1 MPEELPV
8 LFNFPAS
15 GASDPFADAP
25 AGERDMVVLPL
36 LDTVLFPHM
45 LAPLFLNSE
54 AAVAAIEAAGAGDHT
69 VLALARRD
77 HGHDGTG
84 LAELY
89 SIGVEATVQRARKM
103 PDGSTSVLLVG
114 RRRMRVVAP
123 LAEAPALRVRATPI
137 RPIEEHTI
145 AVEAMMRSALA
156 LFERVVRMSRS
167 LPDDAYVTALN
178 VGEAGGLADLIAS
191 TLPLALPVRQEIL
204 ETLDPEE
211 RLHRVSALLS
221 RELDVLEL
229 ESRIQSQ
236 VQKEVDR
243 GQREHYLRE
252 QLKIIQRELGQDD
265 PSQRELLLLRE
276 RAASAALSE
285 RARARVEEELAR
297 LESIPTL
304 SPEHTV
310 VRTYLDWV
318 LALPWGAL
326 SDDNAD
332 LRAAARVLNKNHYG
346 LTRIKDR
353 ILEFIAVRQLAGP
366 HQRSPIL
373 CLVGPPGVGKTSLG
387 RSVAEALG
395 RSFVRLSLGG
405 VRDEAEI
412 RGHRRTYIGAMPGR
426 IIQRIKE
433 AGALNPVLMLDE
445 VDKLGVDFRG
455 DPADALLE
463 VLDPELNNTFAD
475 HYLDL
480 PFDLSKVFFIT
491 SANYLDEV
499 PAPLLDRME
508 VIELPGYTEEE
519 KLQIARRFLVP
530 RQLEASGLPPGS
542 LRFGESTLRAMIR
555 GYTYEA
561 GVRGLE
567 REIAAICRKT
577 ARRIA
582 EGRSHPHVITP
593 RRVEKL
599 LGPPRYDVS
608 SLDETDQV
616 GVATGMAYTGAGGD
630 TMPVEVSLMEGKGG
644 LTLTG
649 QLGEVMQESA
659 HAALSYARAHAVAL
673 ELDTR
678 RFEKTDIHVHVP
690 EGATPK
696 DGPSA
701 GLTIA
706 VALISALSG
715 RAVRRDVAMTGELT
729 LRGRILP
736 VGGIKEKVLGAYRA
750 GIREVVLPKKNG
762 RDLIEI
768 PSAVRS
774 RLTVRLVSHI
784 DEVLALVLGP
794 PPPRPEKRSARKV
807 ITRARE
813 ES

>member
-1 MPEELPV
+1 MPEEIPV

-15 GASDPFADAP
+15 GASDDLTSDELQ
-25 AGERDMVVLPL
+25 ERDLAVLPL
-36 LDTVLFPHM
+36 SDTVLFPYM
-45 LAPLFLNSE
+45 QIQLFLGE
-54 AAVAAIEAAGAGDHT
+54 AAALEAVESASAGDHT
-69 VLALARRD
+69 LLALACRNSQGECSGAD
-77 HGHDGTG
+77 D
-84 LAELY
+84 LY
-89 SIGVEATVQRARKM
+89 TIGVEAQVERARKM
-103 PDGSTSVLLVG
+103 PDGSTGVVLTG
-114 RRRMRVVAP
+114 RRRMRVTEVLSEGP
-123 LAEAPALRVRATPI
+123 PLRVRALPLA
-137 RPIEEHTI
+137 PVEEHSI
-145 AVEAMMRSALA
+145 AVEALMRGVLA
-156 LFERVVRMSRS
+156 LFERVVRLSRS

-178 VGEAGGLADLIAS
+178 VNQAGGLADLIAAI
-191 TLPLALPVRQEIL
+191 LPLSRATRQEVL
-204 ETLDPEE
+204 ETLDAEE

-243 GQREHYLRE
+243 SQRELYLRE
-252 QLKIIQRELGQDD
+252 QLKIIQRELGQED
-265 PSQRELLLLRE
+265 PAQREALALRE
-276 RAASAALSE
+276 RAAAIPLPE
-285 RARARVEEELAR
+285 RARARVAEEIAR
-297 LESIPTL
+297 LESIPPH

-318 LALPWGAL
+318 LALPWGAM
-326 SDDNAD
+326 SDDRTD
-332 LRAAARVLNKNHYG
+332 LHAAARVLDKNHYG
-346 LTRIKDR
+346 LAKVKDR

-366 HQRSPIL
+366 HQHSPIL

-426 IIQRIKE
+426 IIQRMKE

-445 VDKLGVDFRG
+445 VDKIGVDFRG

-491 SANYLDEV
+491 SANYLDEI
-499 PAPLLDRME
+499 PEPLLDRME

-530 RQLEASGLPPGS
+530 RQIAASGLPPTS
-542 LRFGESTLRAMIR
+542 LRFGEMTLRTIIR

-567 REIAAICRKT
+567 REIAAICRKV
-577 ARRIA
+577 ARCIA
-582 EGRSHPHVITP
+582 EGRRAPRVITP
-593 RRVEKL
+593 RLVEKL
-599 LGPPRYDVS
+599 LGPPRYEVS
-608 SLDETDQV
+608 SMEEQDQI

-630 TMPVEVSLMEGKGG
+630 TLPVEVSLMEGKGT

-659 HAALSYARAHAVAL
+659 HAALSYARANAATL
-673 ELDTR
+673 GIDAR

-706 VALISALSG
+706 IALISALSA
-715 RAVRRDVAMTGELT
+715 RTVRRDMAMTGELT

-762 RDLIEI
+762 RDLIDI
-768 PSAVRS
+768 PAVVRS
-774 RLTVRLVSHI
+774 KLNVRLVGHI
-784 DEVLALVLGP
+784 DEVIALVLGP
-794 PPPRPEKRSARKV
+794 PPPKPEKRSARAV
-807 ITRARE
+807 ITRSRE
-813 ES
+813 G

>member
-1 MPEELPV
+1 MPEEIPV

-15 GASDPFADAP
+15 GAPDLASDELQD
-25 AGERDMVVLPL
+25 ERDLAVLPL
-36 LDTVLFPHM
+36 SDTVLFPYM
-45 LAPLFLNSE
+45 QAQLFLGE
-54 AAVAAIEAAGAGDHT
+54 AAALAAVESACVGDHIL
-69 VLALARRD
+69 LALACRNVQGEHASLD
-77 HGHDGTG
+77 N
-84 LAELY
+84 LY
-89 SIGVEATVQRARKM
+89 TIGVEAQVERARKM
-103 PDGSTSVLLVG
+103 PDGSTGVVLTG
-114 RRRMRVVAP
+114 RRRMRVIRV
-123 LAEAPALRVRATPI
+123 LSEAPVLRVRAIPLA
-137 RPIEEHTI
+137 PIEERSI
-145 AVEAMMRSALA
+145 AVEALMRGVLA

-178 VGEAGGLADLIAS
+178 VNQAGGLADLIAA
-191 TLPLALPVRQEIL
+191 TLPLSRATRQEVL

-243 GQREHYLRE
+243 SQRELYLRE
-252 QLKIIQRELGQDD
+252 QLKIIQRELGQED
-265 PSQRELLLLRE
+265 PAQREALMLRE
-276 RAASAALSE
+276 RAAATPLPE
-285 RARARVEEELAR
+285 RARARVAEEIAR
-297 LESIPTL
+297 LESIPPH
-304 SPEHTV
+304 SPEHAV

-318 LALPWGAL
+318 LALPWGAM
-326 SDDNAD
+326 SDDRTD
-332 LRAAARVLNKNHYG
+332 LRAAARVLDKNHYG
-346 LTRIKDR
+346 LAKVKDR

-366 HQRSPIL
+366 HQHSPIL
-373 CLVGPPGVGKTSLG
+373 CLIGPPGVGKTSLG

-426 IIQRIKE
+426 IIQRMKE

-445 VDKLGVDFRG
+445 VDKIGVDFRG

-491 SANYLDEV
+491 SANYLDEI
-499 PAPLLDRME
+499 PEPLLDRME

-530 RQLEASGLPPGS
+530 RQIAACGLPPAS
-542 LRFGESTLRAMIR
+542 LRFGETTLRAIIR

-567 REIAAICRKT
+567 REIAAICRKI

-582 EGRSHPHVITP
+582 EGRRAPRVITP
-593 RRVEKL
+593 RLVEKL

-608 SLDETDQV
+608 SVEEHDQI

-630 TMPVEVSLMEGKGG
+630 TLPVEVSLMEGKGT

-659 HAALSYARAHAVAL
+659 HAALSYARANAAAL
-673 ELDTR
+673 GLDAR

-706 VALISALSG
+706 IALISALSG
-715 RAVRRDVAMTGELT
+715 RTVRRDVAMTGELT

-762 RDLIEI
+762 RDLVEI
-768 PSAVRS
+768 PTVVRS
-774 RLTVRLVSHI
+774 KLNVRLVSHI
-784 DEVLALVLGP
+784 DEVIALVLGP
-794 PPPRPEKRSARKV
+794 PPPKPEKRSARAV
-807 ITRARE
+807 ITRSRE
-813 ES
+813 D

>member
-1 MPEELPV
+1 MPEETPV
-8 LFNFPAS
+8 LFNFPVGSEPAS
-15 GASDPFADAP
+15 AESLSG
-25 AGERDMVVLPL
+25 RDLVVLPL
-36 LDTVLFPHM
+36 SDTVLFPYM
-45 LAPLFLNSE
+45 QAPLFLSSDAALAALE
-54 AAVAAIEAAGAGDHT
+54 AAAGDH
-69 VLALARRD
+69 VLLALTCRD
-77 HGHDGTG
+77 GCSD
-84 LAELY
+84 APRPEDLY
-89 SIGVEATVQRARKM
+89 TVGVEAVIQRMRKM
-103 PDGSTSVLLVG
+103 PDGSIAVVLLG
-114 RRRMRVVAP
+114 RRRMRVVATLSELP
-123 LAEAPALRVRATPI
+123 VMRVRADPLI
-137 RPIEEHTI
+137 QVEERTI
-145 AVEAMMRSALA
+145 TVEALMRSVLT
-156 LFERVVRMSRS
+156 LFERVVRLSRS
-167 LPDDAYVTALN
+167 LPDDAYITALN
-178 VGEAGGLADLIAS
+178 APHAGGLADLIAA
-191 TLPLALPVRQEIL
+191 TLPISCAARQEIL

-229 ESRIQSQ
+229 ENRIQSQ

-243 GQREHYLRE
+243 SQRELYLRE
-252 QLKIIQRELGQDD
+252 QLKIIQRELGQED
-265 PSQRELLLLRE
+265 PALREVQTLRE
-276 RAASAALSE
+276 RAAKIPLPE
-285 RARARVEEELAR
+285 RARARVDEEIAR
-297 LESIPTL
+297 LESIPSH
-304 SPEHTV
+304 SPEHAV

-318 LALPWGAL
+318 LALPWGAM
-326 SDDNAD
+326 SDDRTD
-332 LRAAARVLNKNHYG
+332 LRTAARVLDKNHYG
-346 LTRIKDR
+346 LAKVKER

-366 HQRSPIL
+366 RQRAPIL

-387 RSVAEALG
+387 RSIAEALG

-426 IIQRIKE
+426 IIQRMKE

-445 VDKLGVDFRG
+445 VDKLGADFRG

-463 VLDPELNNTFAD
+463 VLDPELNSAFAD

-491 SANYLDEV
+491 SANYLDEI
-499 PAPLLDRME
+499 PEPLLDRME

-530 RQLEASGLPPGS
+530 RQIEAAGLPPGT
-542 LRFGESTLRAMIR
+542 LRFSEATLRTIIR

-567 REIAAICRKT
+567 REIAAICRKI

-582 EGRSHPHVITP
+582 EGRRHPRLITP
-593 RRVEKL
+593 RQVEKL
-599 LGPPRYDVS
+599 LGPPRYDIS
-608 SLDETDQV
+608 ALEESDQI

-630 TMPVEVSLMEGKGG
+630 TLSVEVSLMEGKGN

-649 QLGEVMQESA
+649 QLGEIMQESA
-659 HAALSYARAHAVAL
+659 HAALSYARANAAAL
-673 ELDTR
+673 GLDPR
-678 RFEKTDIHVHVP
+678 RFEKLDIHVHVP

-715 RAVRRDVAMTGELT
+715 RTVRRDVAMTGELT

-750 GIREVVLPKKNG
+750 GIREVVLPMKNG
-762 RDLIEI
+762 RDLAEI
-768 PSAVRS
+768 PTVVRS
-774 RLTVRLVSHI
+774 KLNVRLVSHI
-784 DEVLALVLGP
+784 DEVLNLVLGP
-794 PPPRPEKRSARKV
+794 PPPKAEKRPVRRVIARV
-807 ITRARE
+807 RDGE
-813 ES
+813 